1 MVLGL
6 GMRRRR
12 GMGRRMGQDMGQD
25 MGLDMGQDR
34 WRGMVLRIRP
44 WAGRLGR

>member
-12 GMGRRMGQDMGQD
+12 GMGRRMDQD

-44 WAGRLGR
+44 WVGRLGR